1 MASEDTFKEYGDTYM
16 LAHER
21 YQLILDELEQHDIV
35 KVAGLT
41 KTFNVSTET
50 IRRDLEHLEK
60 EGTLKRVRGGAIPL
74 PTNIKQTNFVLREEQ
89 YQEEKQSIA
98 QHVLQFVTEGQCIAL
113 DVSTTNT
120 EIARMLATQ
129 FKHLTI
135 ITNSLT
141 IAEEL
146 KSTNFTVILP
156 GGVLRNSELCIV
168 GDSAIQF
175 INGFHI
181 DLFFMSISGISLT
194 EGLMDY
200 GVGECEIK
208 RAMYKNA
215 RQVYAVA
222 DHSKFNVTAMLRI
235 CPVDAI
241 NGIITD
247 AHVQAETLKE
257 FEEAGVLVFSAEK
270 QTEK

>member
-1 MASEDTFKEYGDTYM
+1 M

-21 YQLILDELEQHDIV
+21 YRLILEELEQHDIV
-35 KVAGLT
+35 KVGGLT
-41 KTFNVSTET
+41 KKCNVSTET

-60 EGTLKRVRGGAIPL
+60 EGLLKRVHGGAIPL
-74 PTNIKQTNFVLREEQ
+74 PTNITQTNFVLREEQ
-89 YQEEKQSIA
+89 YQLEKQAIA
-98 QHVLQFVTEGQCIAL
+98 RHAIEFVTEGQCIAL

-120 EIARMLATQ
+120 EIARTLAKNFQ
-129 FKHLTI
+129 QLTI

-146 KSTNFTVILP
+146 KNTAFTVILP

-181 DLFFMSISGISLT
+181 DLFFMSISGISLE

-200 GVGECEIK
+200 GVGECDVK
-208 RAMYKNA
+208 RTMYKNA
-215 RQVYAVA
+215 RQVYVVA

-235 CPVDAI
+235 CPADAT

-247 AHVQAETLKE
+247 AGVEEVTLKE
-257 FEEAGVLVFSAEK
+257 YEDAGVLVFPAEQK
-270 QTEK
+270 